1 MLVHLFQHPHHHTR
15 RMGICRISRWRLEH
29 RLRGCTKRPEKAI
42 YIVEFPVAFERI
54 SQFKLNENTCHVLMK
69 EPDRRR
75 QLINSIRPQKPFGT
89 ASCNGVILAC
99 GEVKRNQ
106 RESNASFLFGTHL
119 NLQASTFLGDSP
131 KMRRHLQAS
140 TKGKSLT

>member
-1 MLVHLFQHPHHHTR
+1 
-15 RMGICRISRWRLEH
+15 
-29 RLRGCTKRPEKAI
+29 
-42 YIVEFPVAFERI
+42 VAYERI
-54 SQFKLNENTCHVLMK
+54 SQFKLNENTCHVLTK
-69 EPDRRR
+69 EPDKHR

-119 NLQASTFLGDSP
+119 NLQASTFIGDSP